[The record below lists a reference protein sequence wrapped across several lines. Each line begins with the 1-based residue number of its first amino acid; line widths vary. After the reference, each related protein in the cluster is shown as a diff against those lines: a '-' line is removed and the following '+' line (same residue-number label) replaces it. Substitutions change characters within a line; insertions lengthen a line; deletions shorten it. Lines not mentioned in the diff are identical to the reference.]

1 MNRMRTIRFAS
12 LAATL
17 GLALALPVLADE
29 AEPLHTA
36 ADLSRLDGA
45 GIYTQVCQ
53 GCHMADGKG
62 ARQVGY
68 YPGFVDNPTLVSPQY
83 VALTV
88 MQGRKNM
95 PAFGRG
101 EKYANDMR
109 NVGLTDK
116 QIAEVTNY
124 LRTNFGNHYQDN
136 LSASDVAALRGD

>member
-1 MNRMRTIRFAS
+1 MNRMRMIRFAS

-36 ADLSRLDGA
+36 ADLFRLDGA

-124 LRTNFGNHYQDN
+124 LRTHFGNHYQDN

>member
-124 LRTNFGNHYQDN
+124 LRTHFGNHYQDN

>member
-1 MNRMRTIRFAS
+1 MIRLAS
-12 LAATL
+12 LAVGF
-17 GLALALPVLADE
+17 GLSLALPVLADE

-36 ADLSRLDGA
+36 ADFARLDGA
-45 GIYTQVCQ
+45 GIYAQVCQ

-62 ARQVGY
+62 AREVGY
-68 YPGFVDNPTLVSPQY
+68 YPGFIDNATLVSPQY

-109 NVGLTDK
+109 NVGLTDQ

-124 LRTNFGNHYQDN
+124 LRTHFGNHYQDS
-136 LSASDVAALRGD
+136 LSASDVASLRGD

>member
-1 MNRMRTIRFAS
+1 MNRTRMIRFAS

-17 GLALALPVLADE
+17 GLSLAFPVLADE

-45 GIYTQVCQ
+45 GIYAQVCQ

-62 ARQVGY
+62 AREVGY
-68 YPGFVDNPTLVSPQY
+68 YPGFVDNATLVSPQY

-88 MQGRKNM
+88 MHGRKNM

-109 NVGLTDK
+109 NVGLTDQ

-124 LRTNFGNHYQDN
+124 LRTHFGNRYQDT